1 MKLISNW
8 RKCWRMFSMWAYAAA
23 GALQGAWLM
32 LAPEQK
38 ASVPEQWVFYI
49 TIAIMVLG
57 AVGRLVYQPKTHDE
71 RGSDGRHR

>member
-8 RKCWRMFSMWAYAAA
+8 RKCWRMFSMWAYVAA
-23 GALQGAWLM
+23 GSLQGTWVM

-38 ASVPEQWVFYI
+38 KTIPDEWVFYL

-57 AVGRLVYQPKTHDE
+57 AIGRLVYQPKTHE
-71 RGSDGRHR
+71 